1 MSMQQATAF
10 DYRRADVQATAV
22 QPLAP
27 DAFPY
32 DDFALYEQDCRE
44 RCRAFWAAES
54 GVLVCRRVRAGAC
67 FSAGCA
73 DAERSLALQLGALRA
88 GMAFAGDMPGF
99 LEPWYGIGTVAS
111 AFGVRY
117 QWNAGQAPAVLPT
130 FHSVAEALE
139 CPACPVAWTPI
150 GRQTLEM
157 IDYFIE
163 ATGGRLPMSLTDTQS
178 PLNVATL
185 LVAVSEF
192 LMECIDAPDRVGE
205 LLRRIAELQVDFVS
219 EQQAR
224 IGDALVWPG
233 HGFSSSREFCGLGQ
247 SDDNLL
253 TMSGAMY
260 GELAAPSFS
269 ACGQSFGGVA
279 FHSCGNWSSRLPVI
293 RHLPGLCVVDAAFG
307 PATDPHPNPPEPF
320 GEALAGTGIVLN
332 ARVVGPPQ
340 TVLEYVGRLWRPG
353 MKLIVVTYCET
364 PAQQA
369 EVYERIRDVCQ

>member
-1 MSMQQATAF
+1 MTQTTAF
-10 DYRRADVQATAV
+10 NYRRADAQATAV
-22 QPLAP
+22 EPLAP
-27 DAFPY
+27 EEFPY
-32 DDFALYEQDCRE
+32 DEFARYEQACHE

-54 GVLVCRRVRAGAC
+54 GVLVGRRVRAGAC

-73 DAERSLALQLGALRA
+73 SPEGSLALQLGALRA
-88 GMAFAGDMPGF
+88 GMAYPGDVPGF
-99 LEPWYGIGTVAS
+99 LEPWYGIGTVAG
-111 AFGVRY
+111 AFGARY
-117 QWNAGQAPAVLPT
+117 QWNAGQAPAVLPQ
-130 FHSVAEALE
+130 FASVREALE
-139 CPACPVAWTPI
+139 YPARPMSQTAI
-150 GRQTLEM
+150 GRHTLAM
-157 IDYFIE
+157 IDYFLE

-185 LVAVSEF
+185 MVAVSDF
-192 LMECIDAPDRVGE
+192 LLECVDAPDRVRE
-205 LLRRIAELQVDFVS
+205 LLGRIAELQVDFVR

-233 HGFSSSREFCGLGQ
+233 HGFSSSRAFCGLGQ

-269 ACGQSFGGVA
+269 ACGGPFGGVA

-293 RHLPGLCVVDAAFG
+293 LRLPGLRMVDAAFG
-307 PATDPHPNPPEPF
+307 PATDPRPNPPEPF
-320 GEALAGTGIVLN
+320 AAVLADTGIVLN
-332 ARVVGPPQ
+332 ARIVGPPE

-364 PAQQA
+364 PAEQA
-369 EVYERIRDVCQ
+369 EVYEGIHEVWG